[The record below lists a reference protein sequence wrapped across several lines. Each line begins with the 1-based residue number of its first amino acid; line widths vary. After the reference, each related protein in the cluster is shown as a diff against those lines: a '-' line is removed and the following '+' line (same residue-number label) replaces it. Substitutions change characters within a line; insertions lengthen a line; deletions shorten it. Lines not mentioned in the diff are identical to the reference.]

1 MVWKVLLAAVVFI
14 GLCVVGLCFNIL
26 FRKGGKFPESDIG
39 RNPELRKRGIRCV
52 GEDEASLPG
61 GSVDV
66 SGGSA
71 NGFSGGSGGS
81 TVSKTGSA
89 DGSGASEGCDDEVR
103 SLRRTLPEGFDCG
116 TCTACDLYKFSK
128 KSKS

>member
-26 FRKGGKFPESDIG
+26 FRRHGKFPESDIG

-52 GEDEASLPG
+52 NEDEGSLPG

-66 SGGSA
+66 SG
-71 NGFSGGSGGS
+71 
-81 TVSKTGSA
+81 
-89 DGSGASEGCDDEVR
+89 DGCGDIKG
-103 SLRRTLPEGFDCG
+103 RRTLPEGFDCG
-116 TCTACDLYKFSK
+116 SCTACDLYKISK
-128 KSKS
+128 KRVK